1 MIIVRIH
8 GGLGNQL
15 FQYSFASYLKHKN
28 SLLNITFE
36 RFHFNN
42 EIDRPLSISNFNL
55 SSFKLVNSN
64 FNKFDNPKINKIYN
78 LLFNHK
84 RYLIEGI
91 SDISDN
97 YINNILPDHKLYFDG
112 YWQKLKIVNEIEDK
126 LRKEIVLK
134 FDLSFNIVNYIELIS
149 SQKNSVSVHIRKTD
163 FISTEKN
170 KSIFSECTVNYY
182 YSAIEYILNHI
193 SRDVTFF
200 IFSDDFDWVKANLR
214 FNAKHFFVEGNFD
227 FEDLYLMSICNHN
240 ITANS
245 TFSWWGAW
253 LNSNKNKVVVTP
265 EKWFENGNSEKDLIP
280 YNWIKIIN

>member
-15 FQYSFASYLKHKN
+15 FQYAFAVYLKHKN
-28 SLLNITFE
+28 GLFNIAFE
-36 RFHFNN
+36 RFHYNG
-42 EIDRPLSISNFNL
+42 EIDRPLSICNFKL
-55 SSFKLVNSN
+55 SSFELVKSN
-64 FNKFDNPKINKIYN
+64 FNKFDNHRINKIYN

-84 RYLIEGI
+84 SYKIEGI

-97 YINNILPDHKLYFDG
+97 YIDNLSANRELYFEG
-112 YWQKLKIVNEIEDK
+112 YWQKFKFINEIEDQ

-134 FDLSFNIVNYIELIS
+134 FDLSFNILSLIDLIS

-170 KSIFSECTVNYY
+170 KSIFSECSVNYY
-182 YSAIEYILNHI
+182 HLAIEYILNNI
-193 SRDVTFF
+193 SRDVTLF
-200 IFSDDFDWVKANLR
+200 IFSDDFQWVQANLR
-214 FNAKHFFVEGNFD
+214 FNAKHFFIEGNFD

-253 LNSNKNKVVVTP
+253 LNSNMNKLVITP
-265 EKWFENGNSEKDLIP
+265 EKWFENDMDQADLIP
-280 YNWIKIIN
+280 QNWIRISN